1 MNLIDD
7 KWWKVFLPLA
17 DSVKPI
23 IRAHSTIEYGYSYWV
38 TERFLTGSR
47 GCLESTHAER
57 RGFYRL

>member
-38 TERFLTGSR
+38 TERFLTTSSEHLGA
-47 GCLESTHAER
+47 THAEIK
-57 RGFYRL
+57 GFYHL